1 MGFQA
6 VLDADV
12 LLPAPLRDTLL
23 RLAEAD
29 LYVPRWSERILAEVA
44 KNLVQS
50 GRTDRE
56 RATRVTATI
65 AAAFPEAIV
74 SKSVVSTIEPAMTN
88 DPKDRHVLAAAV
100 GAGGEI
106 VVTKNLGDFPPA
118 ACDPLGIQAVSPDG
132 FLVDLYHVDRAA
144 ALRALVDQAAA
155 LTNPALTLPEVLNH
169 IGRDAPEFAGLIR
182 EDLSQR

>member
-29 LYVPRWSERILAEVA
+29 LCVPRWSERILAEVT
-44 KNLVQS
+44 KNLVES

-65 AAAFPEAIV
+65 AGAFPEAMV
-74 SKSVVSTIEPAMTN
+74 SKSVVSTLEPVMTN

-100 GAGGEI
+100 GAGGEV

-118 ACDPLGIQAVSPDG
+118 ACEPLGIQALSPDS
-132 FLVDLYHVDRAA
+132 FLVDLYHVDPAA
-144 ALRALVDQAAA
+144 ALRALADQAAA
-155 LTNPALTLPEVLNH
+155 LTKPALTLHELLDH
-169 IGRDAPEFAGLIR
+169 ISRDAPEFAGLIR
-182 EDLSQR
+182 EDLPRR

>member
-1 MGFQA
+1 
-6 VLDADV
+6 
-12 LLPAPLRDTLL
+12 
-23 RLAEAD
+23 
-29 LYVPRWSERILAEVA
+29 
-44 KNLVQS
+44 
-50 GRTDRE
+50 
-56 RATRVTATI
+56 
-65 AAAFPEAIV
+65 
-74 SKSVVSTIEPAMTN
+74 MTN

-132 FLVDLYHVDRAA
+132 FLVHLYHVDRAA

-155 LTNPALTLPEVLNH
+155 RTNPALTLHEVLNH
-169 IGRDAPEFAGLIR
+169 IGRDAPEFAALIR